1 MRGRLPTPR
10 GDARFTQPTGQDPP
24 ARPRSAARLHTNS
37 RTTGHATPRTQQTW
51 DGWVGPDRTRSDASL
66 ATEDTQWPTPFS
78 HQSSA
83 WLGKFSDSRNRLAP
97 LCLHGGAQR
106 GGGSAAL
113 CLPSASPLSDARC
126 RSHETRLCAPSG
138 WHFFTPAPTTE
149 TPSIAESAYSMYCIT
164 AMRPKADQVHD
175 GQRWVPD
182 PAGRRPADRA
192 LGVGGVGVGHS
203 SVRMAP
209 GCACGAPGISHFPR

>member
-1 MRGRLPTPR
+1 MSVRPD
-10 GDARFTQPTGQDPP
+10 DARGAEKASRSEP
-24 ARPRSAARLHTNS
+24 A
-37 RTTGHATPRTQQTW
+37 
-51 DGWVGPDRTRSDASL
+51 PDRTRSDASL

-97 LCLHGGAQR
+97 LSSMAAPKG

-149 TPSIAESAYSMYCIT
+149 TPSIAESLAIRCFFNRSKI
-164 AMRPKADQVHD
+164 
-175 GQRWVPD
+175 
-182 PAGRRPADRA
+182 
-192 LGVGGVGVGHS
+192 GVEYVLRGWTD
-203 SVRMAP
+203 A
-209 GCACGAPGISHFPR
+209 

>member
-37 RTTGHATPRTQQTW
+37 RTTGHATPRTQKHGMG
-51 DGWVGPDRTRSDASL
+51 GWVPTERGATPRSRPKTHSGPRRSVIRARPGSGSS
-66 ATEDTQWPTPFS
+66 PTPVT
-78 HQSSA
+78 A
-83 WLGKFSDSRNRLAP
+83 WLPSASMAAP
-97 LCLHGGAQR
+97 KG

-149 TPSIAESAYSMYCIT
+149 TPSIAEF
-164 AMRPKADQVHD
+164 
-175 GQRWVPD
+175 
-182 PAGRRPADRA
+182 RA
-192 LGVGGVGVGHS
+192 RSNTHS
-203 SVRMAP
+203 PQCTV
-209 GCACGAPGISHFPR
+209 CTQSHSCRTCRILAQ

>member
-106 GGGSAAL
+106 GGAAVRH
-113 CLPSASPLSDARC
+113 SASPLRPLSVTLAAAHTKLDSVPRGALLHACSDHGDAKHRRVQSPLQHALSSVHSHTHVEHVEFWPSRPSRIEC
-126 RSHETRLCAPSG
+126 RDGSQRHAVTRGSPNRLVRIPNALPR
-138 WHFFTPAPTTE
+138 
-149 TPSIAESAYSMYCIT
+149 SAW
-164 AMRPKADQVHD
+164 RL
-175 GQRWVPD
+175 
-182 PAGRRPADRA
+182 RRPT
-192 LGVGGVGVGHS
+192 
-203 SVRMAP
+203 
-209 GCACGAPGISHFPR
+209 